1 MAKTILVI
9 EDDFDTLHPLAE
21 LLRLKGFYVITAS
34 DAERALEIAKGRRP
48 DLIITDIVLPG
59 KSGLHFISS
68 VRKDSLIR
76 EVPIIV
82 ISGCGPMILI
92 EAEAAGANFCLEKPI
107 NIDRFW
113 STIDEAFSINIQ
125 QADIIPSE
133 NRDEPSVMANEID
146 KLVEKLRD
154 CASSGEKEGVLKEL
168 KERILEQQAKGRRS
182 A

>member
-34 DAERALEIAKGRRP
+34 DAERALEIAKGRHP

-68 VRKDSLIR
+68 VRKDSVIK
-76 EVPIIV
+76 EVPIVV

-107 NIDRFW
+107 SIDRFW
-113 STIDEAFSINIQ
+113 STIDEAFSLHIQ
-125 QADIIPSE
+125 QGDIKPVE
-133 NRDEPSVMANEID
+133 TRDEPSTMANEID

-154 CASSGEKEGVLKEL
+154 CTSRGEKEGVLKEL
-168 KERILEQQAKGRRS
+168 KERILEHQAKGRRS